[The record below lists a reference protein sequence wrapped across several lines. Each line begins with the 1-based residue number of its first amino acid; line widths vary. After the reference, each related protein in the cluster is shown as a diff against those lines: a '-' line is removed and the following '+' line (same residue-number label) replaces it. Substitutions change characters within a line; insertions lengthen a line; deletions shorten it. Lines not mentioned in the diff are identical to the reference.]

1 MKYNQFVKSAGMQ
14 AEEEA
19 STISKAGER
28 KATAGGVLFY
38 NAKQVC
44 HMFGFSRTHLWRLQ
58 RSGEFPSPREL
69 GPNRVGWLASEVI
82 AWAVSRPRVEL

>member
-1 MKYNQFVKSAGMQ
+1 MKYSQFVKSAGVQ
-14 AEEEA
+14 VGEEA
-19 STISKAGER
+19 NTISEAGER
-28 KATAGGVLFY
+28 KAATVGVLFY

-69 GPNRVGWLASEVI
+69 GPNRVGWVASEVI
-82 AWAVSRPRVEL
+82 EWAESRPRVEL